1 MPPPQEKHGGGSE
14 FYRILHRKISE
25 LLFIETAKNYR
36 KPFFRYFIGLIIRKF
51 ILRLNITSDKILSY
65 NIAAAKSIF
74 GKHSCGPPALSFAY
88 IPHSYAIYPI
98 MCGHMKK
105 SLKLSKFLT
114 PTSIRGQDTSSVFNF
129 SLNDKRL

>member
-1 MPPPQEKHGGGSE
+1 MVTILGGLIAKKREKSGGGRGFRSCPPPQEKHGGGGSE

-65 NIAAAKSIF
+65 NIAAAKSLSAKVPGAVENSTIF
-74 GKHSCGPPALSFAY
+74 NKSLSFL
-88 IPHSYAIYPI
+88 
-98 MCGHMKK
+98 CR
-105 SLKLSKFLT
+105 F
-114 PTSIRGQDTSSVFNF
+114 
-129 SLNDKRL
+129 

>member
-1 MPPPQEKHGGGSE
+1 MVTILGVFIALKREKRGGGGGSGHAPPPQEKHGGGSE

-65 NIAAAKSIF
+65 NIAAAKSLSAKI
-74 GKHSCGPPALSFAY
+74 PAAPAPTPSR
-88 IPHSYAIYPI
+88 
-98 MCGHMKK
+98 
-105 SLKLSKFLT
+105 LKILWK
-114 PTSIRGQDTSSVFNF
+114 G
-129 SLNDKRL
+129 

>member
-1 MPPPQEKHGGGSE
+1 MPPPLRKSMGGGSE

-65 NIAAAKSIF
+65 NIAAAKS
-74 GKHSCGPPALSFAY
+74 LSAKV
-88 IPHSYAIYPI
+88 PGANV
-98 MCGHMKK
+98 
-105 SLKLSKFLT
+105 L
-114 PTSIRGQDTSSVFNF
+114 R
-129 SLNDKRL
+129 RL